1 MPNYRRY
8 PLDSR
13 PVFLTVK
20 TLPSSPMLVNE
31 WPKLRAAMQ
40 TVQAR
45 RPFETIAIVVLPDH
59 FHALWKLPRD
69 DEDFSTR
76 ISVIKT
82 LFSKSIDKDEPALS
96 ASRIARRERGIWQRR
111 FYEHTIRDD
120 RDLSNHIDYIHF
132 NPVKHGYA
140 KRTTD
145 WPHSSFHRFVK
156 EGALDLDWAAPP
168 SLEIVE

>member
-20 TLPSSPMLVNE
+20 TLPSSPILIDE

-40 TVQAR
+40 TVQSR

-59 FHALWKLPRD
+59 FHVLWQLPSD

-82 LFSKSIDKDEPALS
+82 LFSKSIANDVAALS
-96 ASRIARRERGIWQRR
+96 ASRTARRERGIWQRR
-111 FYEHTIRDD
+111 FHEHVIRDD
-120 RDLSNHIDYIHF
+120 RDFAHHFDYIHY
-132 NPVKHGYA
+132 NPVKHHHA
-140 KRTTD
+140 KRPRD
-145 WPHSSFHRFVK
+145 WPHSSFHRYVR
-156 EGALDLDWAAPP
+156 EGTLALDWAAPP
-168 SLEIVE
+168 ALLIEE